1 MYNTYNIIAMYR
13 RKTMKFAQSSNNLSS
28 FWDCLELLGINVL
41 KDSGEYKDSFRMKI
55 YNLFMIFVL
64 LLSFAVVS
72 AVLVSIP
79 LKIYTVL
86 QIMQIIL
93 VQFMYFSILKSKSQ
107 LSIVRKLMNLLPLHK
122 TLNPCL
128 IIMYILIRLSI
139 CIMLFYPVYESLNN
153 FRTLH
158 AFNVNATAWFSVIF
172 LISYHLLVLVTP
184 IILNSMFCAIS
195 YQWKETIIY
204 VKRDL
209 ETANFTDFHR
219 KQNARNLLSNCRLL
233 WKGTSIIK
241 NTFSTFLFY
250 VIMKNIF
257 VIFLL
262 PYTAIVKG
270 MELEEYTVS
279 IFFSLGIELF
289 YFLST
294 VYLASTIPEEMDNL
308 SMVLKQ
314 LYEEISLI
322 EKDEKLRF
330 TKKQMELI
338 INKKPIVLTAGGWAD
353 MRKSFILST
362 FGNLITY
369 GLIVIQYNP
378 LN

>member
-1 MYNTYNIIAMYR
+1 MYR
-13 RKTMKFAQSSNNLSS
+13 RKTTKFAQSSNNLSS

-41 KDSGEYKDSFRMKI
+41 KDNGKYKDSFRMKI

-107 LSIVRKLMNLLPLHK
+107 LSIVRKLMNLLPLQK
-122 TLNPCL
+122 TLNPSL

-139 CIMLFYPVYESLNN
+139 CIMLLDPVYESLID

-172 LISYHLLVLVTP
+172 VISYHLLVLVTP

-219 KQNARNLLSNCRLL
+219 KQNARNLLTNCRLL

-257 VIFLL
+257 V
-262 PYTAIVKG
+262 A
-270 MELEEYTVS
+270 
-279 IFFSLGIELF
+279 
-289 YFLST
+289 
-294 VYLASTIPEEMDNL
+294 
-308 SMVLKQ
+308 
-314 LYEEISLI
+314 LYS
-322 EKDEKLRF
+322 
-330 TKKQMELI
+330 
-338 INKKPIVLTAGGWAD
+338 NC
-353 MRKSFILST
+353 
-362 FGNLITY
+362 
-369 GLIVIQYNP
+369 
-378 LN
+378 